1 VFLFDFVFLC
11 LLVSHQCI
19 IHSRYGNQ
27 LRSGIRYWVLAI
39 LAILVLVLGI
49 GKFVSSSLVLI
60 SVKGALASQ
69 HFLRAEGG
77 GVVVKGVVC
86 VRFSGCLPYHTVLEL
101 RNLLLQLDDGIFCFI
116 RLAQRSSVSR
126 SDPPQLGLVAEQEEH
141 EEEDGRDGGAP
152 GEVDVQ
158 VDCEEAVGI
167 EQPRQFFA
175 LLDENI
181 VIDQLLQ
188 CGQHTGFGHGKAGE
202 GGVEGRMARE

>member
-1 VFLFDFVFLC
+1 MFLFDFVFLC

-101 RNLLLQLDDGIFCFI
+101 RNLEII
-116 RLAQRSSVSR
+116 RLSLTTTDLTTDLDASF
-126 SDPPQLGLVAEQEEH
+126 SDLLLYPIRPPNILRCTDSL
-141 EEEDGRDGGAP
+141 
-152 GEVDVQ
+152 
-158 VDCEEAVGI
+158 I
-167 EQPRQFFA
+167 ER
-175 LLDENI
+175 
-181 VIDQLLQ
+181 
-188 CGQHTGFGHGKAGE
+188 
-202 GGVEGRMARE
+202 

>member
-1 VFLFDFVFLC
+1 MFLFDFVFLC

-77 GVVVKGVVC
+77 RVVVKGVVC
-86 VRFSGCLPYHTVLEL
+86 VRFSGCLPNHTVLEL
-101 RNLLLQLDDGIFCFI
+101 RNLEII
-116 RLAQRSSVSR
+116 RLSLTTTDLTTDLDASFSDILLYLVKGWHMNQYRPIVS
-126 SDPPQLGLVAEQEEH
+126 
-141 EEEDGRDGGAP
+141 
-152 GEVDVQ
+152 GEVKILV
-158 VDCEEAVGI
+158 CELGES
-167 EQPRQFFA
+167 
-175 LLDENI
+175 
-181 VIDQLLQ
+181 
-188 CGQHTGFGHGKAGE
+188 GQMVLVFRCINAYSSK
-202 GGVEGRMARE
+202 

>member
-1 VFLFDFVFLC
+1 MFLFDFVFLC

-101 RNLLLQLDDGIFCFI
+101 RNLEII
-116 RLAQRSSVSR
+116 RLSLTTTDLTTDLDASFSDILLYLVKFFPDFIQGWHMNQYRPIVS
-126 SDPPQLGLVAEQEEH
+126 
-141 EEEDGRDGGAP
+141 
-152 GEVDVQ
+152 GEVKILV
-158 VDCEEAVGI
+158 CELGES
-167 EQPRQFFA
+167 
-175 LLDENI
+175 
-181 VIDQLLQ
+181 
-188 CGQHTGFGHGKAGE
+188 GQMVLVFRCINAYSSK
-202 GGVEGRMARE
+202 

>member
-1 VFLFDFVFLC
+1 MFLCDSVFLC

-27 LRSGIRYWVLAI
+27 LRSGIKYWVLAI
-39 LAILVLVLGI
+39 LVILVLVLGI

-101 RNLLLQLDDGIFCFI
+101 RNLEII
-116 RLAQRSSVSR
+116 RLSLTTTDLTTDLDASFSDILLYLVKFFPDFIQGWHMNQYRPIVS
-126 SDPPQLGLVAEQEEH
+126 
-141 EEEDGRDGGAP
+141 
-152 GEVDVQ
+152 GEVMILV
-158 VDCEEAVGI
+158 CELGES
-167 EQPRQFFA
+167 
-175 LLDENI
+175 
-181 VIDQLLQ
+181 
-188 CGQHTGFGHGKAGE
+188 GQMVLVFRCINAYSSK
-202 GGVEGRMARE
+202 